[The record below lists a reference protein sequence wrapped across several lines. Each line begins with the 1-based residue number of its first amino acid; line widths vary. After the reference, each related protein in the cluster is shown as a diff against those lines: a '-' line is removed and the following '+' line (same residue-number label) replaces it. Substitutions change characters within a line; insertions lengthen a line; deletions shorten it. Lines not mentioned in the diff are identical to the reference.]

1 MTLLGYAS
9 ALKVLAIGRGAF
21 FDNAATDLP
30 LGRSPLL
37 QLDDQTPQFGFV
49 GSRYRDTGVLLIGIN
64 PGNGPSNEFRTTGDQ
79 VMMPVLAE
87 FAAAPTADSFAR
99 ASAAYMQ
106 ECIKWPVWKRHCAE
120 VLGAGGLAFDQVAYS
135 NCLPWR
141 TESQSG
147 FGDATAHKAAM
158 LYVRPLLDELAPR
171 VVVAM
176 GKRAAAILAMAGPI
190 AGTLIVWNR
199 SQAATPAVRRERAEA
214 AARIMSLTQS

>member
-1 MTLLGYAS
+1 MTPLGYAS
-9 ALKVLAIGRGAF
+9 ALKVLTVGRGGF
-21 FDNAATDLP
+21 FDNAAADLP

-37 QLDDQTPQFGFV
+37 QLDDQTPQFGYV
-49 GSRYRDTGVLLIGIN
+49 GSHYRDTGVLLIGIN
-64 PGNGPSNEFRTTGDQ
+64 PGNGPNNEFRTSGDQ
-79 VMMPVLAE
+79 VMIPALAE
-87 FAAAPTADSFAR
+87 FCAAPSPESFSR

-106 ECIKWPVWKRHCAE
+106 DCVRWPVWTRHCAE
-120 VLGAGGLAFDQVAYS
+120 VLGSGGLAFDQIAYS

-147 FGDATAHKAAM
+147 FDDATARKTAT
-158 LYVRPLLDELAPR
+158 LYVRPLLDELTPR

-199 SQAATPAVRRERAEA
+199 SQAATPAVRRERAET
-214 AARIMSLTQS
+214 AARIMSLTRP

>member
-9 ALKVLAIGRGAF
+9 ALKVLAVGRGAF
-21 FDNAATDLP
+21 FEHAAADLP

-49 GSRYRDTGVLLIGIN
+49 GSRYRDTGVLLVGIN
-64 PGNGPSNEFRTTGDQ
+64 PGNGPSNDLRTSGDH
-79 VMMPVLAE
+79 VMMPVLAQ
-87 FAAAPTADSFAR
+87 FCAAPSPETFAL
-99 ASAAYMQ
+99 ASAAQMR
-106 ECIKWPVWKRHCAE
+106 ECVRWPVWTQHCAE
-120 VLGAGGLAFDQVAYS
+120 VLGAGGLTFDQIAYS

-141 TESQSG
+141 TESKSK
-147 FGDATAHKAAM
+147 FDDATARKAAS
-158 LYVRPLLDELAPR
+158 LYVRPLLDELMPR

-176 GKRAAAILAMAGPI
+176 GKRAAEILALAGPI